1 MDHWQHPLKR
11 VTSKIVTQGLDL
23 LFYHRCPLCD
33 RLSPKLLCPSC
44 RCKLQALARSPQP
57 VLLPSLPPL
66 IAWGQYEGAL
76 KQALAQLKYRHQPK
90 LAVPLGHWLATA
102 WAQQRPTSGQT
113 LTVVPIPL
121 HRDRQ
126 HQRGYNQASLIAE
139 SFCERSGLPLKHQ
152 GLIRQKPTAAQHQL
166 SRQSRQQNLKQAF
179 ALGRDL
185 QHIRSNTPA
194 ILLIDDIFTTG
205 ATMSAAVETLAA
217 AGIST
222 AALLTV
228 AYATPYRPLPT
239 AQTSVI
245 P

>member
-11 VTSKIVTQGLDL
+11 AASKIITQGLDL
-23 LFYHRCPLCD
+23 LFYGRCPLCD
-33 RLSPKLLCPSC
+33 RLSPKILCPSC

-57 VLLPSLPPL
+57 ILLPSLPPL

-76 KQALAQLKYRHQPK
+76 KQILVQLKYRHQSK
-90 LAVPLGHWLATA
+90 LAIPLGHWLATA
-102 WAQQRPTSGQT
+102 WVQQRQPSSQA
-113 LTVVPIPL
+113 LAVVPIPL

-126 HQRGYNQASLIAE
+126 QQRGYNQASLIAE
-139 SFCERSGLPLKHQ
+139 SFCKRTGLPLKHQ

-166 SRQSRQQNLKQAF
+166 SRQSRRQNLQQAF

-185 QHIRSNTPA
+185 QHPRSKTTT

-205 ATMSAAVETLAA
+205 ATMTAAVETLAA

-228 AYATPYRPLPT
+228 AYATPHMPT
-239 AQTSVI
+239 TQPSGM